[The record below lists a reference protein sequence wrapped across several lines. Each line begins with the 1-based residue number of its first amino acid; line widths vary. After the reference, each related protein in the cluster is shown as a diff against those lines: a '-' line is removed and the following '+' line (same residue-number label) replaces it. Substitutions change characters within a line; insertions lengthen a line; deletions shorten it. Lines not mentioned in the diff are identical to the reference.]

1 MAKRKLNTKS
11 LLVSLKKDY
20 ESAKTAR
27 DVQDIK
33 VKRWRA
39 EYNGEPYGNEENGK
53 SKLVSRDIK
62 KQDEWQHASII
73 SPFVSTPDIINATP
87 VTFEDLQAAEQN
99 GLLLNT
105 QFTRKFDRYN
115 FISKSVK
122 ILSRDGTVIVQT
134 GWEHKS
140 EEVEVEVETVVVD
153 PMTGEQHIEMVEST
167 ETNILVNKPTAVV
180 CRYEDVFIDPTCQG
194 DMDNAQFVIYRYETD
209 ISTLK
214 QDGKY
219 KNLDKIQVQSDGSE
233 SDEDFENTDESDFV
247 FEDNPRKK
255 LIVYEYWG
263 NYDVNGDGVAEPIVC
278 AWVNDTVIRL
288 QGNPYPDK
296 KPPFIV
302 VPFNKVPFEL
312 YGEANAE
319 LISDNQKVKT
329 AVIRGIIN
337 NMAQSNNGQKGI
349 RKGALD
355 ANNRIKFFAGKNFEF
370 NNSVNDFWDGSYNQ
384 IPGSAFEMLNK
395 MDNDIE
401 SITGVKGFN
410 GGISGNSIG
419 STATSARGA
428 MDAINVRRMNIVRNI
443 SENLV
448 KPLIRKWMSYNAE
461 FLSDEEVVRITN
473 DQFVQIKKDDLD
485 GRIDIDIQVATAE
498 DNAAKVQELSFMM
511 QTLGQSMNDEM
522 RNMLLAEIAK
532 KQNIP
537 EIAEKIESMETGP
550 SEYEQQMQQI
560 MLERERLTNKNLEA
574 DIYVKQ
580 ARAAEDHS
588 DREKRLEEARLLRAK
603 TRNLDAVSDIKDIEF
618 IRKEE
623 GVDHKEKMEIKEQDR
638 LRRLDEMILQS
649 ELGGP
654 DEQIGV
660 PN

>member
-1 MAKRKLNTKS
+1 
-11 LLVSLKKDY
+11 
-20 ESAKTAR
+20 
-27 DVQDIK
+27 
-33 VKRWRA
+33 
-39 EYNGEPYGNEENGK
+39 
-53 SKLVSRDIK
+53 
-62 KQDEWQHASII
+62 
-73 SPFVSTPDIINATP
+73 
-87 VTFEDLQAAEQN
+87 
-99 GLLLNT
+99 
-105 QFTRKFDRYN
+105 
-115 FISKSVK
+115 
-122 ILSRDGTVIVQT
+122 
-134 GWEHKS
+134 
-140 EEVEVEVETVVVD
+140 
-153 PMTGEQHIEMVEST
+153 MTGEQHIEMVEST